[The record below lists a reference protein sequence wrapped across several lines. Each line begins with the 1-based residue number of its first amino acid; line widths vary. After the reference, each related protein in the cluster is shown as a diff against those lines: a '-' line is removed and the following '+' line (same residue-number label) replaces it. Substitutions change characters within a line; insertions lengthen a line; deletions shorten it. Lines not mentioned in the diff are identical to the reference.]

1 MMLRATLLVEI
12 TDTQGASTHCV
23 VYMEKCLSSRRGAC
37 GEMWQKFPYCNE
49 GEKRKKPFTKANC
62 ICVKYGPTGGFLFP
76 VGPGLTETLSLSLK
90 QDVKRTDMY
99 FLHRL
104 VSIEIYLNMCSV

>member
-1 MMLRATLLVEI
+1 MTRRVLRLAALFTRKSVFHQDE
-12 TDTQGASTHCV
+12 AHV
-23 VYMEKCLSSRRGAC
+23 VRC
-37 GEMWQKFPYCNE
+37 GRSFHTVMK

-76 VGPGLTETLSLSLK
+76 VGPGLTETLSLNLK
-90 QDVKRTDMY
+90 QDVRRADMY